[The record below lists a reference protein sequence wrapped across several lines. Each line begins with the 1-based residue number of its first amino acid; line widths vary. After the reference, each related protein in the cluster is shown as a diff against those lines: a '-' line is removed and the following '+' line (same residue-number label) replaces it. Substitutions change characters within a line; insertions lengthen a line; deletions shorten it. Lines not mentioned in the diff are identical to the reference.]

1 MGDEL
6 NEEELARWLEK
17 NHAGMYQPASILEE
31 IMLVRRMQGVEF
43 EDVTDDELLNSR
55 IPPIPEASRPA
66 IMLGEG
72 IFRAGR
78 LYVPKYPAAKSLIEF
93 KDLAV
98 SLVTGNVA
106 HQTSTGKAREK
117 ELHYIS
123 ITCWSTAARVAR
135 AIYPPAGGAVQSVI
149 VRRRDFD
156 PKANPG
162 DILVTDVILWQ
173 SNGDINSQALGF
185 SDLLVQ
191 FSPPIKIPFYS
202 EVRLE
207 ITGTTVGYPVVDTYI
222 GMEVG

>member
-1 MGDEL
+1 MGDDEVE
-6 NEEELARWLEK
+6 NEPARWLEK
-17 NHAGMYQPASILEE
+17 NHAGMYQPASLLEE
-31 IMLVRRMQGVEF
+31 IMLIRRMRGVEF
-43 EDVTDDELLNSR
+43 EDITNDALLNAR
-55 IPPIPEASRPA
+55 VPPIPESSRPA

-78 LYVPKYPAAKSLIEF
+78 LYVPKYPSAQSLIEF

-98 SLVTGNVA
+98 NLVTSDVSL
-106 HQTSTGKAREK
+106 QTSTGKAREK

-123 ITCWSTAARVAR
+123 ITCWTSAARTTR
-135 AIYPPAGGAVQSVI
+135 APYPPAAGAAMSVI

-156 PKANPG
+156 PKANPN
-162 DILVTDVILWQ
+162 DILVTDTILWQ
-173 SNGDINSQALGF
+173 ATVNINSQALGF

-207 ITGTTVGYPVVDTYI
+207 ISGTTAGYPTVDSYI

>member
-1 MGDEL
+1 MGDDNDEAEL
-6 NEEELARWLEK
+6 GRWLEK
-17 NHAGMYQPASILEE
+17 NHAGMYQPASLLEE
-31 IMLVRRMQGVEF
+31 IMLIRRMNGVEF
-43 EDVTDDELLNSR
+43 EDITDDELLNSR
-55 IPPIPEASRPA
+55 VPPIPEASRPA

-78 LYVPKYPAAKSLIEF
+78 LYVPKYPSSKSLIEF
-93 KDLAV
+93 KDL
-98 SLVTGNVA
+98 LVDLITADVGL
-106 HQTSTGKAREK
+106 QTSTGKAREK

-123 ITCWSTAARVAR
+123 ITCWTTTARSVR
-135 AIYPPAGGAVQSVI
+135 ATYPPAGGAVQTVI

-173 SNGDINSQALGF
+173 ATLNINSQALGF

-207 ITGTTVGYPVVDTYI
+207 ILGVTAGYPFVDSYI
-222 GMEVG
+222 GMIVG

>member
-1 MGDEL
+1 
-6 NEEELARWLEK
+6 
-17 NHAGMYQPASILEE
+17 MYQPASILEE
-31 IMLVRRMQGVEF
+31 IMLVRRMQGIEF
-43 EDVTDDELLNSR
+43 EDITDDELLNAR

-78 LYVPKYPAAKSLIEF
+78 LYVPRYPSSKSLIEF

-98 SLVTGNVA
+98 NLVTGNVSL
-106 HQTSTGKAREK
+106 QTSTGKAREK

-123 ITCWSTAARVAR
+123 ITCWTTSARVAR
-135 AIYPPAGGAVQSVI
+135 APYPPVGGAVQSVI

-162 DILVTDVILWQ
+162 DILTTDTILWQ
-173 SNGDINSQALGF
+173 ANANINSQALGF

-207 ITGTTVGYPVVDTYI
+207 IIGTTAGYPVADSYI